1 MFVPLGAELPPP
13 SAASVSNPISSPNL
27 PKLEKNGHHQRSGE
41 TTPLDLSKSPDNNN
55 HHHRRS
61 SESISD
67 NEDLLLDSNPRTIRS
82 ISRDS
87 SSKDQQREIEA
98 QLQFFKAKQLE
109 FLKDQHAKQ
118 AAALA
123 AAQAAAVAAQQK
135 SRCEEC
141 NINFSKHQNYIA
153 HKKYYCSAQVTT
165 PSPSS
170 SASKAAGN
178 GAQPIVS
185 DNEDDNKSES
195 DDSSGKNHHHRKLSP
210 GPAAAAA
217 TTAAIM
223 QAAAANSPLMMG
235 LTSPSAIKDHRKE
248 GKNPSLLF

>member
-55 HHHRRS
+55 HHRRS

-67 NEDLLLDSNPRTIRS
+67 NEDLLLDSNPRIRS

-170 SASKAAGN
+170 ASKAAGN